1 MLDQLLNIIK
11 KLIPKKLFKLLQP
24 FYHWLLAK
32 ISAFIYGYPSN
43 KMIIIGITGTAGKSS
58 TCYFIAQILE
68 QAGFKVGMTTTTLFK
83 IGNYEWL
90 NDKKMTMLG
99 RFQTQKL
106 LKQMVKKNCEIA
118 IIETSSQGIEQY
130 RHIGINYDI
139 LVFTNLYPEH
149 IEAHGGFEN
158 YKKAKG
164 KLFKYLSHSKH
175 KDVKKLRQVQKIKK
189 LGKFIKK
196 TIIVNLDDEYAGY
209 FLNFKADKKIG
220 FGVNYELETKNYG
233 NGFETIKA
241 GDVKNEN
248 GKIKFIIHNL
258 SAAALADAGSLFTT
272 PLLGN
277 YNIYNVLAGI
287 SVAKILGVNWEKIKT
302 AVANLKPLPGRLEFI
317 QDAQDNLGVN
327 IIVDYAFE
335 PRALEKLYETVKSID
350 HNKIIHILGSA
361 GGGRDKA
368 RRPILGQIAAK
379 NADIVIVTN
388 EDPYDEEPMKII
400 DEVAA
405 GAEEIKNQRPKT
417 ANQKSETQILKIL
430 DRREAIRKA
439 LKLAKK
445 NDLILITGKGAE
457 QAICVKNGKKIP
469 WDDRKVVKEELSHLS
484 SK

>member
-1 MLDQLLNIIK
+1 
-11 KLIPKKLFKLLQP
+11 
-24 FYHWLLAK
+24 
-32 ISAFIYGYPSN
+32 
-43 KMIIIGITGTAGKSS
+43 
-58 TCYFIAQILE
+58 
-68 QAGFKVGMTTTTLFK
+68 
-83 IGNYEWL
+83 
-90 NDKKMTMLG
+90 
-99 RFQTQKL
+99 
-106 LKQMVKKNCEIA
+106 
-118 IIETSSQGIEQY
+118 
-130 RHIGINYDI
+130 
-139 LVFTNLYPEH
+139 
-149 IEAHGGFEN
+149 
-158 YKKAKG
+158 
-164 KLFKYLSHSKH
+164 
-175 KDVKKLRQVQKIKK
+175 
-189 LGKFIKK
+189 
-196 TIIVNLDDEYAGY
+196 
-209 FLNFKADKKIG
+209 
-220 FGVNYELETKNYG
+220 
-233 NGFETIKA
+233 
-241 GDVKNEN
+241 
-248 GKIKFIIHNL
+248 
-258 SAAALADAGSLFTT
+258 LADAGSLFTT